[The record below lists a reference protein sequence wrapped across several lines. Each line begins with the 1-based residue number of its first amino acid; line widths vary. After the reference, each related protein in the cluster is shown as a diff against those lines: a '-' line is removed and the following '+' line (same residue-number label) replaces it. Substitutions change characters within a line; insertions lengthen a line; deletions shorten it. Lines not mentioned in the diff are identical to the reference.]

1 MQRRRV
7 GVLQRLP
14 AQEGESLAAPL
25 PHAQVRVLADE
36 LLSLLLNFFFFILTR
51 CKLSYGGLP
60 PQGTLTKR
68 EGRLSAVDLLIQV
81 PF

>member
-1 MQRRRV
+1 M
-7 GVLQRLP
+7 LQRLP

-36 LLSLLLNFFFFILTR
+36 QWSMLLNFFFILTR
-51 CKLSYGGLP
+51 RKLSYGGLP
-60 PQGTLTKR
+60 PQGTLTKE